1 MVLPVVI
8 DVGNA
13 KTVHFSSSFYQN
25 SSFYSDSGQLSILSP
40 KEVNLGFVFLFF
52 FISGLVGFLSLF
64 MPMCI
69 LHKENISL
77 LIIISD
83 AATTVIYDF
92 P

>member
-52 FISGLVGFLSLF
+52 LFLDSSGFLVSL
-64 MPMCI
+64 CQSVYYI
-69 LHKENISL
+69 KR
-77 LIIISD
+77 
-83 AATTVIYDF
+83 T
-92 P
+92 